1 MGPHMDQVDEVKQK
15 TDIVSIIGERIE
27 LKKAGRNYKALCP
40 FHSEKS
46 PSFMVSSELQMY
58 KCFGCQAGG
67 DVFTFLEQYEGMEF
81 AEALKYLADRVGVK
95 LVSFRSGEA
104 GEKEKLYEIN
114 TWASKFYNYLLLGH
128 RVGKPALNYL
138 TKERGLTFDTIKTF
152 QIGFSPDVSDALVK
166 FLVGKKKFN
175 IRDIERSGIISI
187 RDGRSFDRFRGR
199 IIFPLLDHRGN
210 VVGFAGRILPWIK
223 GDLAKYINT
232 PETPIYHKGNLLFG
246 LNLTK
251 DEIKKTSE
259 TVIVEGELDAISSW
273 QAGIRNVA
281 AIKGSA
287 LTEDQVR
294 LISRFAKKLVL
305 ALDSDLAGDAAARRG
320 VTIAQ
325 EAGLEVTVAK
335 LTGSKDPD
343 EAARKDP
350 ERYKKALKNAANVW
364 DFIIE
369 SVFSRFDA
377 LTGEGKAKISRE
389 IVPTLV
395 SISDKIVQA
404 HYIEVVAKKLGIASE
419 SVYQEMEKT
428 TTHGF
433 ISKQEEIEKPKLRG
447 RRELLEESFLALAFQ
462 SDPKILSEADI
473 ENLIST
479 PLAKRIFEEYKSFSG
494 RKDGFDP
501 AEFVHNLPSELVGGF
516 SEMVLKDLEEVAKNP
531 EKLSSELILIKKELT
546 ILDLKQ
552 KLTELGKETKELED
566 ADKKEELRKI
576 QKKFAIISG
585 KLSSLEQEL

>member
-1 MGPHMDQVDEVKQK
+1 MNDQVDEVKSK
-15 TDIVSIIGERIE
+15 VDIVSIIGERIE

-58 KCFGCQAGG
+58 KCFGCSEGG
-67 DVFTFLEQYEGMEF
+67 DVFTFLEKYEGMEF

-128 RVGKPALNYL
+128 RVGKPALTYL
-138 TKERGLTFDTIKTF
+138 TKERGLTLNTIKTF

-175 IRDIERSGIISI
+175 IRDIERSGIIST

-199 IIFPLLDHRGN
+199 IIFPLFDHKGN
-210 VVGFAGRILPWIK
+210 VVGFAGRILPWVK

-251 DEIKKTSE
+251 DEVKRTSE

-343 EAARKDP
+343 EAARKDAGG
-350 ERYKKALKNAANVW
+350 YKKALKNAANVW

-369 SVFSRFDA
+369 SVFSKFDA

-419 SVYQEMEKT
+419 FVYQEMEKT

-433 ISKQEEIEKPKLRG
+433 TSKQEEIEKPKLRG

-462 SDPKILSEADI
+462 SDPKILSDASMEK
-473 ENLIST
+473 LILT

-501 AEFVHNLPSELVGGF
+501 AEFVHNLPGELVGGF
-516 SEMVLKDLEEVAKNP
+516 SEMVLKDLEEVVHP
-531 EKLSSELILIKKELT
+531 EKLSSELTLIKKELT

-552 KLTELGKETKELED
+552 KLTELGKETKELEE

-576 QKKFAIISG
+576 QKKFAIISE
-585 KLSSLEQEL
+585 KLSSLEEQL